1 MTAAYLWR
9 CMYGV
14 NDPTRHQFLRAIL
27 SELVVG
33 AAG

>member
-1 MTAAYLWR
+1 MNAAYLWR
-9 CMYGV
+9 GMYGV
-14 NDPTRHQFLRAIL
+14 NDPTIHQYLRAIL